1 MAFEAIVKG
10 QIAKLKE
17 PCLKCVDMVVTELT
31 NVVHRVT
38 ERGVCRIDLNCR
50 RFYHFLLYHLRWR
63 QLGNLFT
70 LAFLNIQVLTLSLS
84 RCIF

>member
-38 ERGVCRIDLNCR
+38 ERGVRP
-50 RFYHFLLYHLRWR
+50 
-63 QLGNLFT
+63 
-70 LAFLNIQVLTLSLS
+70 SP
-84 RCIF
+84 